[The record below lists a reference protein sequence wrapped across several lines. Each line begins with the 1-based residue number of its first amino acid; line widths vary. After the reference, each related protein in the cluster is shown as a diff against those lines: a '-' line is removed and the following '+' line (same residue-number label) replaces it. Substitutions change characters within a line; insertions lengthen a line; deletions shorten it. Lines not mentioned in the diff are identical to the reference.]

1 VSVLDLPTARL
12 PWASIAKIL
21 QGKRLANDYSRRW
34 PVIVRNAKLRQA
46 QSGGAGGST
55 FNVPAAHG
63 RLPVD
68 AASLNARRLQL
79 LNKLME
85 G

>member
-21 QGKRLANDYSRRW
+21 QGKRLANDYCRRW

-46 QSGGAGGST
+46 QAGGAVGS